1 MKKVKHLA
9 LYQEPFIKVV
19 SFTIERGFEDSFS
32 GGGQSPVEDP
42 DDPDAPQQGSS
53 SGFLSV
59 NSGKNEIFS
68 FSHSF

>member
-19 SFTIERGFEDSFS
+19 SFTIEKGFEA
-32 GGGQSPVEDP
+32 SPEMGTGENPVVDP
-42 DDPDAPQQGSS
+42 DDPDAQQQGSS
-53 SGFLSV
+53 SGFFSV

-68 FSHSF
+68 HSF

>member
-19 SFTIERGFEDSFS
+19 SFTIERGFEDSPEM
-32 GGGQSPVEDP
+32 GGGESPVVDP

-53 SGFLSV
+53 SGFFSV
-59 NSGKNEIFS
+59 NSGKDEI

>member
-19 SFTIERGFEDSFS
+19 SFTIERGFEGSPEM
-32 GGGQSPVEDP
+32 GGGENPVVDP
-42 DDPDAPQQGSS
+42 YDPDAQQQGSS
-53 SGFLSV
+53 SGIFSV

-68 FSHSF
+68 HSF

>member
-19 SFTIERGFEDSFS
+19 SFAIEKGFEA
-32 GGGQSPVEDP
+32 SPDMGTGENPGEDP
-42 DDPDAPQQGSS
+42 DDPDASQQGSS

-68 FSHSF
+68 HPF

>member
-1 MKKVKHLA
+1 MKKIKHLA

-19 SFTIERGFEDSFS
+19 SFTIEKGFEV
-32 GGGQSPVEDP
+32 SPETGTGENPGVDP
-42 DDPDAPQQGSS
+42 DDPDASPQGSS

-59 NSGKNEIFS
+59 NSGKNEL

>member
-19 SFTIERGFEDSFS
+19 SFTIERGFEDSNS
-32 GGGQSPVEDP
+32 AGGENPVVDP
-42 DDPDAPQQGSS
+42 DDPDAQQQGSS
-53 SGFLSV
+53 SGIFSV

-68 FSHSF
+68 HSF

>member
-19 SFTIERGFEDSFS
+19 SFTIERGFEDSYHESSEGTGWGPF
-32 GGGQSPVEDP
+32 GPKP
-42 DDPDAPQQGSS
+42 TGSTS
-53 SGFLSV
+53 DMSMSAS
-59 NSGKNEIFS
+59 NKDENTY